1 MKSKVLILLALFL
14 GVLCTCGRA
23 QTMDDFSDGDL
34 LNPEWL
40 GDTEKFTVSEGR
52 LRLLDDSREDPALLY
67 VRTPVSVDA
76 DTLVYSFL
84 VEMDFAPS
92 ASNFTSIRLTE
103 GAAANGSV
111 TNGLE
116 LKFGGISGDQ
126 DALTATFFADGSELG
141 QIEGIAGA
149 LGSSPAVVRFRLRR
163 EMGIWSLDA
172 DYSGGTD
179 YTVQGSLTAA
189 NSLAPDFFEIDC
201 RYTSTR
207 FDKFSFDD
215 LSVSAA
221 GIPVDETAPE
231 LTSATVI
238 SATEIDLVF
247 SEPLANNAT
256 DAGNYQLSAAGVMV
270 ASVSGSGS
278 NYRLNLNTVLPAGEA
293 FTLTVLSA
301 EDAAGN
307 AASNLTA
314 NLLYDPTVPPTA
326 ENVQINEFLPDP
338 NPVVGLPE
346 VEYLELH
353 NPSDVAVSLNGL
365 GVASG
370 GSPVTISTG
379 RIPAGGYVVL
389 APASAAQ
396 AFRDLGASVVEF
408 NLPGLS
414 NAGDEI
420 SLLFNGDIL
429 QSLNYTDDWYND
441 PDRDGGGYSLEFTGG
456 ADAGCS
462 GRWRASLDPSGGTPG
477 RENSVLGMP
486 LDEEGPFITSISV
499 DPDGVTIIYNEA
511 ITEARPTTISLEGVT
526 NAPAISGITT
536 VVPGIEFRIGFLS
549 ELPENEVF
557 TLSVSAT
564 TDCSGNEGLPF
575 AQAIGLPGEP
585 EVGDV
590 VINEILFNPSSG
602 GSDFLELF
610 NCSEKVFQIQG
621 WVLENTLSTSST
633 SASRT
638 VSASKLFLPGDHL
651 TITNDPDDLE
661 ARYQNVNR
669 LLLVD
674 QNLPS
679 LPNDEGNISVIAN
692 GLTLDAFDYTDDL
705 HTELLN
711 DENGVS
717 LERLRA
723 KSTTQD
729 PNNWYSAASSA
740 GFATPTRP
748 NSQNRDALPTGG
760 SEVFSLLNTTFSP
773 DGDSNE
779 DFLELQY
786 RTAGPGFLARVR
798 IFDAQGRLIRTL
810 RQAELLAGEGTLR
823 WDGANDEGS
832 RARAGIYV
840 LYVELFNPDGQ
851 TSEEKLVAVLAGR
864 E

>member
-14 GVLCTCGRA
+14 SVLCTCGRA
-23 QTMDDFSDGDL
+23 QTTLDDFSDGDL

-52 LRLLDDSREDPALLY
+52 LRLLDETREDPAQLY
-67 VRTPVSVDA
+67 VRTPVSAEA

-92 ASNFTSIRLTE
+92 ASNFTTIRLTE
-103 GAAANGSV
+103 GAPANGSV
-111 TNGLE
+111 TSGVE
-116 LKFGGISGDQ
+116 LKFGGVSGDQ
-126 DALTATFFADGSELG
+126 DALSATFFTDGTELG
-141 QIEGIAGA
+141 QIEGTTGA
-149 LGSSPAVVRFRLRR
+149 LGSSPAIVRFRLRR

-179 YTVQGSLTAA
+179 YLLQGSLGAT
-189 NSLAPDFFEIDC
+189 NTLAPDFFEIDC

-231 LTSATVI
+231 LTSATVV

-247 SEPLANNAT
+247 SEPLVNNAT
-256 DAGNYQLSAAGVMV
+256 DANNYQLSAAGVTV
-270 ASVSGSGS
+270 ASVSGNGS
-278 NYRLNLNTVLPAGEA
+278 NYRLNLNTDLPAGEA
-293 FTLTVLSA
+293 FTLTVFSA

-307 AASNLTA
+307 TATDLTA
-314 NLLYDPTVPPTA
+314 NLLYDPTVPPMS
-326 ENVQINEFLPDP
+326 ENVQITEFLPDP

-353 NPSDVAVSLNGL
+353 NPSDVAVELSGL

-370 GSPVTISTG
+370 GSPVTIATG

-389 APASAAQ
+389 VPASAAQ
-396 AFRDLGASVVEF
+396 AFRDLGASVVEI

-429 QSLNYTDDWYND
+429 QNLNYTDDWYND

-456 ADAGCS
+456 ADAGCN

-499 DPDGVTIIYNEA
+499 DPDGITIVYNEA
-511 ITEARPTTISLEGVT
+511 ITETRPTTISLEGTT
-526 NAPAISGITT
+526 NAPGISGVTA

-564 TDCSGNEGLPF
+564 TDCSGNEGPSF
-575 AQAIGLPGEP
+575 AQAIGLPGAP
-585 EVGDV
+585 EAGDV
-590 VINEILFNPSSG
+590 VINEILFNPGSG

-621 WVLENTLSTSST
+621 WVLENTQSTSST

-638 VSASKLFLPGDHL
+638 ISASKLFLPGDYL
-651 TITNDPDDLE
+651 TITNDPEDLE
-661 ARYQNVNR
+661 TRYQNVNR

-679 LPNDEGNISVIAN
+679 LPNDEGNISVIAD
-692 GLTLDAFDYTDDL
+692 GVSLDAFDYTDDL

-711 DENGVS
+711 DEDGVS

-723 KSTTQD
+723 KATTQD
-729 PNNWYSAASSA
+729 PNNWYSAASSE

-779 DFLELQY
+779 DFLE
-786 RTAGPGFLARVR
+786 
-798 IFDAQGRLIRTL
+798 
-810 RQAELLAGEGTLR
+810 
-823 WDGANDEGS
+823 
-832 RARAGIYV
+832 
-840 LYVELFNPDGQ
+840 
-851 TSEEKLVAVLAGR
+851 
-864 E
+864 